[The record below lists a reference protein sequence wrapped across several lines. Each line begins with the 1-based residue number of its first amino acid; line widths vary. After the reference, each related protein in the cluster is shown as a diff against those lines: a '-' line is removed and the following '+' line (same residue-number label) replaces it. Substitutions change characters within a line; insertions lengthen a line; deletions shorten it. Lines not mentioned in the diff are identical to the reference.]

1 MHDTCLCLL
10 EWEMSKGYVQQNMI
24 SVEVGSIGS
33 FF

>member
-1 MHDTCLCLL
+1 MHDACLCLL

-24 SVEVGSIGS
+24 SVGGGSIGS